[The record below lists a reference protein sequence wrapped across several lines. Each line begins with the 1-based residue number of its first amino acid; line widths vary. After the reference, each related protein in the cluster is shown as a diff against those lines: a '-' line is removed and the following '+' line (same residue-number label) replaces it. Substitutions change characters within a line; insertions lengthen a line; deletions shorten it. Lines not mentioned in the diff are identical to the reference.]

1 MTYDT
6 PKFDE
11 PVDVLTEA
19 IPASDAGAVEFP
31 APSGDPIL
39 VAVDFSAD
47 SAAAL
52 RWAVDQADMLGAP
65 VHIVHVVHDPAEA
78 PGKYKPQKQDLLR
91 PMADVAWEM
100 MSDFIVRMRADRP
113 RSQILEEAEMTLV
126 AGLPAP
132 AILNMA
138 RRLSARLVVVGT
150 RGRTGLRRL
159 ILGSIA
165 ERVVQ
170 NSTVPVTV
178 IKAEAP

>member
-1 MTYDT
+1 MTYDM
-6 PKFDE
+6 PKVAELDE
-11 PVDVLTEA
+11 MVPVV
-19 IPASDAGAVEFP
+19 SP
-31 APSGDPIL
+31 APDAEISEILTPDRDPIL
-39 VAVDFSAD
+39 VAVDFSTD

-52 RWAVDQADMLGAP
+52 RWALDQADILDAP

-100 MSDFIVRMRADRP
+100 MNEFIARMRADRP
-113 RSQILEEAEMTLV
+113 QSPSLEEAEMTLV

-132 AILNMA
+132 AILNTA
-138 RRLSARLVVVGT
+138 KRLSARLVVVGT

-170 NSTVPVTV
+170 NSSVPVTV
-178 IKAEAP
+178 IKAEV